1 MTSISDN
8 NPLQGI
14 ENWSQLE
21 KFSSEFEYSPSEK
34 ELHGHVF
41 KKSGSTD
48 GISVSLEQL
57 ITKIKAL
64 QSGTV
69 NLEKS
74 KEFLMNLFMKKIS
87 PEAPGITLLRG
98 RFEKIITQ
106 AFPEL
111 SLTQDEEKSR
121 VEDKR
126 MINMRTLCECISENP
141 ISITA
146 LGVLKEILDGWNISK
161 PPPKLSLIQPLID
174 VLKKMPRFDLL
185 FLTHTKDESEKI
197 RSEAFKSLYYGL
209 FSFLADK
216 VEKKDA
222 ESDEALKYL
231 YDLYRTGGSQALP
244 NVLKKS
250 IEKQYGKEFA
260 ELYADEAMDII
271 ETLDSND
278 VKALQTLLS
287 NFRMTLSEGQKKI
300 LVERNAN
307 IQFTPEQ
314 LTNLH
319 KIINNGEY
327 EKVEKICSIF
337 RNIERL
343 IGHDEFENCEEYEDY
358 QRYNTIEEEVAAW
371 VLALERIR

>member
-1 MTSISDN
+1 MTSISEN

-21 KFSSEFEYSPSEK
+21 KFSAELVYSPGEK
-34 ELHGHVF
+34 SHGHVF
-41 KKSGSTD
+41 KKSESMEGV
-48 GISVSLEQL
+48 SVSLEQL
-57 ITKIKAL
+57 INKIKGL

-69 NLEKS
+69 NSEKS

-87 PEAPGITLLRG
+87 PEAVGITLLREQ
-98 RFEKIITQ
+98 FEKIIAQ
-106 AFPEL
+106 C
-111 SLTQDEEKSR
+111 EEKIR
-121 VEDKR
+121 LEDKK
-126 MINMRTLCECISENP
+126 MIDMGVLCERISEKP

-146 LGVLKEILDGWNISK
+146 LGVLKKVLDDWSVSE

-174 VLKKMPRFDLL
+174 VLKKMSRYYLV
-185 FLTHTKDESEKI
+185 FLINTKGESEKI

-231 YDLYRTGGSQALP
+231 YGLYRTGGSQVLP
-244 NVLKKS
+244 DELKES

-278 VKALQTLLS
+278 VNELRTSVS
-287 NFRMTLSEGQKKI
+287 NFKMTLSEGQKKI
-300 LVERNAN
+300 LVERNANAN

-319 KIINNGEY
+319 KIIYNGEY
-327 EKVEKICSIF
+327 EKVEEICSIF
-337 RNIERL
+337 RNIEKL

-371 VLALERIR
+371 ALHSSE